1 MLEDGWRGQ
10 NESNMKITDI
20 CCRCSFSLLHVDFQQ
35 PVQPGAA
42 VVVVV
47 AFPAFAVAFFSSFCF
62 WHAFRTWKHSLSL
75 IADTHK
81 ELEALREWKIYE
93 CSRSVNTLELR

>member
-1 MLEDGWRGQ
+1 MRATFVAAARFRCCML
-10 NESNMKITDI
+10 I
-20 CCRCSFSLLHVDFQQ
+20 F
-35 PVQPGAA
+35 PPGAA